1 MQAVFTLSGNCREL
15 GWQPICR
22 FKSSSCS
29 SLAAPR
35 CWDGIGAGMASGGL
49 GRSSARAEQL
59 ARWLRGLPHE
69 ALLPWLPMLPSSAG
83 GCAPRSLLPSSNF
96 QLTSSQ
102 SRRPAAGQHGAE
114 QRRMRRCRQPAG
126 PLPGWAAASAAGRGG
141 LSTRHYL
148 PVPSCTSSTQ
158 LGRGGLSRHCLRVP
172 HSTAPSLAPR

>member
-49 GRSSARAEQL
+49 GRSSARAAQL
-59 ARWLRGLPHE
+59 AGWVPGVLHEVLPR
-69 ALLPWLPMLPSSAG
+69 LPTLPSSCRRLCSPQLA
-83 GCAPRSLLPSSNF
+83 AQSR
-96 QLTSSQ
+96 LTSSQ
-102 SRRPAAGQHGAE
+102 SRRPAAGQHGAV
-114 QRRMRRCRQPAG
+114 QRRMRQCRQPAG

-148 PVPSCTSSTQ
+148 PVPSCT
-158 LGRGGLSRHCLRVP
+158 
-172 HSTAPSLAPR
+172 APSLGVVDYLDTACECRTGQHPASPLQYQ